1 MCQSRI
7 TPSPVHSVQ
16 LNSLQIDKHKTEMF
30 SRIQSLGLAAV
41 LEDCSTQL
49 DVLGL
54 TLAVQ
59 MDRQRGPAAE
69 QEKARLTK
77 LRICCQSVSQQ
88 VFKLHS
94 ELEEK
99 QSCSSFLKVVEE
111 VEQRKKA
118 EDMSLLSRDLNDQ
131 LNEQSSRKKFEEKIR
146 VLDMLRDTKRAE
158 ELEDQRELLQI
169 KLKQEKDVHERSV
182 QFLQSR
188 HKQQLQQLQQSTGP
202 MLQEKEQEL
211 NSLCCKRTVNLD
223 RLSEMRRKVK
233 EMEQVVLEEQEEL
246 KELRRQQAEAR
257 AATKSS
263 QILTLASVNGQL
275 QAWWRGCM
283 VRQGLGSFKKADDK
297 KGKKKKGKK
306 TKEGKKTGKKNRK

>member
-1 MCQSRI
+1 
-7 TPSPVHSVQ
+7 
-16 LNSLQIDKHKTEMF
+16 MF

-41 LEDCSTQL
+41 LEDCSNQL

-59 MDRQRGPAAE
+59 MDKQRGPAAE
-69 QEKARLTK
+69 QEKDRLTK

-118 EDMSLLSRDLNDQ
+118 EVTRREAKPELKQRTQTLQRQQEELHQKEKTLKDMSLLSRDLNDQ
-131 LNEQSSRKKFEEKIR
+131 LNVQSSRKKFEEKIR
-146 VLDMLRDTKRAE
+146 VLDILRDAKLAE

-182 QFLQSR
+182 KFLQSR
-188 HKQQLQQLQQSTGP
+188 HK
-202 MLQEKEQEL
+202 
-211 NSLCCKRTVNLD
+211 V
-223 RLSEMRRKVK
+223 
-233 EMEQVVLEEQEEL
+233 
-246 KELRRQQAEAR
+246 
-257 AATKSS
+257 
-263 QILTLASVNGQL
+263 
-275 QAWWRGCM
+275 
-283 VRQGLGSFKKADDK
+283 
-297 KGKKKKGKK
+297 GKYQPHC
-306 TKEGKKTGKKNRK
+306 